1 MQESRR
7 KAGREEKHRPTDFFP
22 SSSKTHLPVN
32 INSGCNFHGNKDKDL
47 ALETPKDTSLHQ
59 LKMAFGYLG
68 NSSSSARRTQRESDL
83 LSVTLRTQGNKTVL
97 KGLGP

>member
-7 KAGREEKHRPTDFFP
+7 KAGRKEKRGPTGFVP
-22 SSSKTHLPVN
+22 SSSKIHLPVN
-32 INSGCNFHGNKDKDL
+32 TNSGCNFHGNRDL

-59 LKMAFGYLG
+59 LMMAFSYLG
-68 NSSSSARRTQRESDL
+68 NSSSSARGTQRESDL
-83 LSVTLRTQGNKTVL
+83 LSVTHRTQGNKTVL